1 MINCFTIS
9 INVMSRVLC
18 DLWLILYQRTMKS
31 MPRKGGHTKHME
43 HMGCHY
49 CRKCHFNLQYE
60 LWLELPGVKYRNQT
74 ISIRFVTIIYIF
86 LNKLKWCSSRM
97 NTIKIIDYD
106 LSDTPCILEVTI
118 FGDLSYFCQ
127 ILKSIRSFHACQD
140 TQFSFNKRSKL
151 QNRQK

>member
-1 MINCFTIS
+1 MIDFVSTHYEI
-9 INVMSRVLC
+9 
-18 DLWLILYQRTMKS
+18 YT
-31 MPRKGGHTKHME
+31 PEKGGHTKHME

-49 CRKCHFNLQYE
+49 CRKCHLNLQHE
-60 LWLELPGVKYRNQT
+60 LWLGLPSIYRGK
-74 ISIRFVTIIYIF
+74 ISKSNHFDTVRYDYLHF

-106 LSDTPCILEVTI
+106 LSDTPCILEVAI

-151 QNRQK
+151 QNRQKQPKHFKRT